1 MATIKDVAKIAG
13 VSPSTVSRVIKDHKG
28 ISRETKKRVRKIM
41 EEIGYTPNI
50 AARNLVTNQSNT
62 IGLILKSGVYEVNL
76 NPFYS
81 EVSLGVSDTCRD
93 KGFSTLTTV
102 EDNDMR
108 LLEEVRELVNSR
120 QVDGFILLY
129 SKERD
134 AIMDYLMTINFPFVV
149 IGKDVMNS
157 GDAIHV
163 DNDNVQAAKEMT
175 ELLIDEG
182 YEDIVMVVDNEVFA
196 VSQDRIAG
204 FEQAMAANGL
214 SSKCK
219 VVQCDKDESSIERML
234 VDLFDHTPP
243 QALLTLD
250 GVLNARIISRLYQ
263 MQIRIPEDVAT
274 ATFSE
279 SPLTKFAAPPQ
290 TVVDIYPKEL
300 GKEASNEVIMLIK
313 DDNRLKRNITVPTR
327 IIERQSTKKEED
339 KG

>member
-13 VSPSTVSRVIKDHKG
+13 VSPSTVSRVIKDHRG
-28 ISRETKKRVRKIM
+28 ISRETKKKVRKIM

-149 IGKDVMNS
+149 IGKDLMNS

-175 ELLIDEG
+175 ELLIAEG
-182 YEDIVMVVDNEVFA
+182 YEDIVMVVDNDVFA
-196 VSQDRIAG
+196 VSRDRIAG
-204 FEQAMAANGL
+204 FEQAMASNGL

-327 IIERQSTKKEED
+327 IIERQSTKKEE

>member
-1 MATIKDVAKIAG
+1 MVTIKDVAKAAG
-13 VSPSTVSRVIKDHKG
+13 VSPSTVSRVVKNHPG
-28 ISRETKKRVRKIM
+28 ISSDTKRKIRKIM
-41 EEIGYTPNI
+41 EQMGYTPHV
-50 AARNLVTNQSNT
+50 AARNLVTKRSYT
-62 IGLILKSGVYEVNL
+62 IGLVVKSAVHEAVL
-76 NPFYS
+76 NPFFT
-81 EVSLGVSDTCRD
+81 EVNFGVSEACRT
-93 KGFSTLTTV
+93 KGFSTIMTAA
-102 EDNDMR
+102 EDDDS
-108 LLEEVRELVNSR
+108 LFLEVKNLINSKR
-120 QVDGFILLY
+120 VDGFILLY
-129 SKERD
+129 SKEND
-134 AIMDYLMTINFPFVV
+134 PVTKYLTSMAFPFVV

-175 ELLIDEG
+175 DLLIDEG

-204 FEQAMAANGL
+204 FEQAMASNGL

-327 IIERQSTKKEED
+327 IIERQSTKKEER
-339 KG
+339 G